1 MFRREEGPGT
11 SNQKAKSFVVHTER
25 TAGSSIQMNA
35 RVYNDCTWGKGRGG
49 KKKEEKKQVCSLT
62 GKRVSARVPHATGKR
77 QHVCTEHSSAV
88 VQLCGTIVRVS
99 YIYILS
105 FSVLSSP
112 QENLFVRL
120 QLPSVHA
127 QMQHSKYNHRNAPPL

>member
-105 FSVLSSP
+105 F
-112 QENLFVRL
+112 
-120 QLPSVHA
+120 
-127 QMQHSKYNHRNAPPL
+127 